1 MKTITAT
8 IAINVVLDCPDDI
21 TEKDVHDALSRMA
34 DQAAGSG
41 MFTIGIPT
49 AEVSVWGADVTI
61 E

>member
-8 IAINVVLDCPDDI
+8 IAINVVLDCPEETTDQ
-21 TEKDVHDALSRMA
+21 DVHFALSRMA

-41 MFTIGIPT
+41 MFTIGIPE
-49 AEVSVWGADVTI
+49 AEISAWGADVTI